1 MTTKQGKD
9 VSVDDKQEH
18 KDNPVLGMTAG
29 VAAFFMLALMNVFAK
44 ILSETHHVI
53 EIAFYRNLIA
63 TLPFLFIIFVLGRR
77 QLLVV
82 KSKPLAIGT
91 RSVLGTLSLI
101 TTFAAFAT
109 LPMADTTAFL
119 FTSSLFIPLLGIFFL
134 GEKVGP
140 YRWSAVIAGFIGVL
154 IMLRPTGDINTLGVT
169 LALSAAFMH
178 AILQIILRYL
188 GKFERP
194 ETVTFYFVMIGT
206 VVAALPLP
214 FVAKPPTLEE
224 IPLLFGVGLT
234 GALAQF
240 LLSLAFS
247 KAPAALI
254 TIFNYSG
261 IIWAT
266 FFGWV
271 IWAQWPVT
279 AIWVGGGIV
288 IASNLLIIWRENRS
302 SKITGARIRAGM

>member
-1 MTTKQGKD
+1 MAAA
-9 VSVDDKQEH
+9 
-18 KDNPVLGMTAG
+18 L
-29 VAAFFMLALMNVFAK
+29 AAFFMLAIMNVFAK

-77 QLLVV
+77 DILVV

-119 FTSSLFIPLLGIFFL
+119 FTSSLFIPVLGIFFL
-134 GEKVGP
+134 AEKVGP
-140 YRWSAVIAGFIGVL
+140 YRWSAVIIGFLGVI

-178 AILQIILRYL
+178 AVLQIILRYL

-206 VVAALPLP
+206 VVAALPLA
-214 FVAKPPTLEE
+214 FVATPPSLAE
-224 IPLLFGVGLT
+224 IPLLFGVGLS

-247 KAPAALI
+247 KAPAAVV
-254 TIFNYSG
+254 TVFNYSG

-271 IWAQWPVT
+271 IWADWPVT
-279 AIWVGGGIV
+279 AIWIGGSVV
-288 IASNLLIIWRENRS
+288 IASNLFMIWRENRL
-302 SKITGARIRAGM
+302 SKLTGARVRAEL